1 MPKKIVIV
9 DDEPE
14 ISKMVADF
22 LIGSG
27 YAAYYA
33 LSGQDGLA
41 LIETEK
47 PQLVLLDIGMPG
59 MSGLEVLREIRKKDP
74 HLAVVVLSAHKDVDT
89 VKKALELGVSE
100 YITKPINLETLLNH
114 FVKDLIGA
122 PA

>member
-1 MPKKIVIV
+1 MPKKVVII
-9 DDEPE
+9 DDEPD

-22 LIGSG
+22 LIGAG

-33 LSGQDGLA
+33 FSGPDGL
-41 LIETEK
+41 LIIEKEK
-47 PQLVLLDIGMPG
+47 PHLVLLDVGMPR

-74 HLAVVVLSAHKDVDT
+74 LLPIVILSAQKDADT
-89 VKKALELGVSE
+89 VKKALELGASE

-122 PA
+122 PV